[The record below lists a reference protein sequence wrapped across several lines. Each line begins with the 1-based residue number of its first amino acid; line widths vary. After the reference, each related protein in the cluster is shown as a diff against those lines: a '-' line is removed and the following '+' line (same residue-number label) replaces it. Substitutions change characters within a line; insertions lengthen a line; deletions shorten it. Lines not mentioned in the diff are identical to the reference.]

1 MLPAFGLVPARSV
14 DANRRAAW
22 LDEFVNESAPA
33 SVTRQRPLPAML
45 IAGIVSLAV
54 GYVVLEL
61 VNAGI
66 RFVWETIPGTWTQTP
81 AWYVTAVL
89 LIAAVLVYLVR
100 RFVGDSGHSPIGG
113 IKVSG
118 LTPKEYA
125 GAILAIFAS
134 LWGGVVLGPEVALVA
149 TGSVIG
155 GIAAKLMRIT
165 ESKVVTKVVGVGALG
180 GILAL
185 FVEPFMSGTMKLGS
199 APTAIEVDQLG
210 WAILVALIATLA
222 VTIARFAAALI
233 ARASQAGPHL
243 PILVG
248 AALIIAATAL
258 LMQAWTGQSI
268 TYVTTS
274 GEDLITDLPTLTSA
288 PTVAT
293 IIALKTIAYA
303 VSLGAGFRG
312 GPFFPA
318 MFVGAASGLLI
329 ALVLDGGP
337 SVPAAIVVGVI
348 AAVIATAPMK
358 WPIAISLGVVL
369 GFLMG
374 TWTLVPAALV
384 GAIVARAVPR
394 LGDRIS
400 VRVHDG

>member
-1 MLPAFGLVPARSV
+1 MLARG
-14 DANRRAAW
+14 AYTNRSAAW
-22 LDEFVNESAPA
+22 LAKEVTASRPA

-45 IAGIVSLAV
+45 IAGVVSLVV
-54 GYVVLEL
+54 GYAVLEL
-61 VNAGI
+61 VNVGI
-66 RFVWETIPGTWTQTP
+66 GFVWETIPGTWAQTP
-81 AWYVTAVL
+81 AWYVIGVL

-100 RFVGDSGHSPIGG
+100 RFVGDSGHSPKRG

-118 LTPKEYA
+118 LTPKEYL

-155 GIAAKLMRIT
+155 GIAAKWMRIT
-165 ESKVVTKVVGVGALG
+165 ESKMVTKVVGVGALG

-185 FVEPFMSGTMKLGS
+185 FVEPIMSGSMKLGS
-199 APTAIEVDQLG
+199 TPTAIEVDQLG
-210 WAILVALIATLA
+210 WAVLVALIATLA
-222 VTIARFAAALI
+222 VTISRLVAALI
-233 ARASQAGPHL
+233 ARASHAGPQL

-248 AALIIAATAL
+248 AALIIAAAAL

-268 TYVTTS
+268 IYITTS

-288 PTVAT
+288 STVAA

-329 ALVLDGGP
+329 ALVIDGGP

-374 TWTLVPAALV
+374 TWSLVPAALV
-384 GAIVARAVPR
+384 GAIVARAIPR

-400 VRVHDG
+400 PPAHYG

>member
-1 MLPAFGLVPARSV
+1 
-14 DANRRAAW
+14 
-22 LDEFVNESAPA
+22 VNESAPA

-118 LTPKEYA
+118 LTPKQYA

-185 FVEPFMSGTMKLGS
+185 FVEPFMSGTMKLGN

-248 AALIIAATAL
+248 AALIIAAAAL

-268 TYVTTS
+268 TYITTS

-288 PTVAT
+288 STVAT

>member
-1 MLPAFGLVPARSV
+1 MLARG
-14 DANRRAAW
+14 AYTNRSAAW
-22 LDEFVNESAPA
+22 LAKEVTASRPA

-45 IAGIVSLAV
+45 IAGVVSLVV
-54 GYVVLEL
+54 GYAVLEL
-61 VNAGI
+61 VNVGI
-66 RFVWETIPGTWTQTP
+66 GFVWETIPGTWAQTP
-81 AWYVTAVL
+81 AWYVIGVL

-100 RFVGDSGHSPIGG
+100 RFVGDSGHSPMGG

-118 LTPKEYA
+118 LTPKEYL

-155 GIAAKLMRIT
+155 GIAAKWMRIT
-165 ESKVVTKVVGVGALG
+165 ESKMVTKVVGVGALG

-185 FVEPFMSGTMKLGS
+185 FVEPIMSGSMKLGS
-199 APTAIEVDQLG
+199 TPTAIEVDQLG

-288 PTVAT
+288 STVAT

>member
-1 MLPAFGLVPARSV
+1 MLARG
-14 DANRRAAW
+14 AYTNRSAAW
-22 LDEFVNESAPA
+22 LAKEVTASRPA

-45 IAGIVSLAV
+45 IAGVVSLVV
-54 GYVVLEL
+54 GYAVLEL
-61 VNAGI
+61 VNVGI
-66 RFVWETIPGTWTQTP
+66 GFVWETIPGTWAQTP
-81 AWYVTAVL
+81 AWYVIGVL

-100 RFVGDSGHSPIGG
+100 RFVGDSGHSPMGG

-118 LTPKEYA
+118 LTPKEYL

-155 GIAAKLMRIT
+155 GIAAKWMRIT
-165 ESKVVTKVVGVGALG
+165 ESKMVTKVVGVGALG

-185 FVEPFMSGTMKLGS
+185 FVEPIMSGSMKLGS
-199 APTAIEVDQLG
+199 TPTAIEVDQLG

-248 AALIIAATAL
+248 GALIIAATAL

-288 PTVAT
+288 STVAT

-400 VRVHDG
+400 VRVHDC

>member
-1 MLPAFGLVPARSV
+1 MLARG
-14 DANRRAAW
+14 AYTNRSAAW
-22 LDEFVNESAPA
+22 LAKEVTASRPA

-45 IAGIVSLAV
+45 IAGVVSLVV
-54 GYVVLEL
+54 GYAVLEL
-61 VNAGI
+61 VNVGI
-66 RFVWETIPGTWTQTP
+66 GFVWETIPGTWAQTP
-81 AWYVTAVL
+81 AWYVIGVL

-100 RFVGDSGHSPIGG
+100 RFVGDSGHSPMDG

-118 LTPKEYA
+118 LTPKEYL

-155 GIAAKLMRIT
+155 GIAAKWMRIT
-165 ESKVVTKVVGVGALG
+165 ESKMVTKVVGVGALG

-185 FVEPFMSGTMKLGS
+185 FVEPIMSGSMKLGS
-199 APTAIEVDQLG
+199 TPTAIEVDQLG
-210 WAILVALIATLA
+210 WAVLVALIATLA
-222 VTIARFAAALI
+222 VTISRLVAALI
-233 ARASQAGPHL
+233 ARASHAGPQL

-248 AALIIAATAL
+248 AALIIAAAAL

-268 TYVTTS
+268 IYITTS

-288 PTVAT
+288 STVAA

-329 ALVLDGGP
+329 ALVFDGGP

-374 TWTLVPAALV
+374 TWSLVPAALV
-384 GAIVARAVPR
+384 GAIVARAIPR

-400 VRVHDG
+400 PPAHYG

>member
-1 MLPAFGLVPARSV
+1 M
-14 DANRRAAW
+14 
-22 LDEFVNESAPA
+22 
-33 SVTRQRPLPAML
+33 
-45 IAGIVSLAV
+45 
-54 GYVVLEL
+54 
-61 VNAGI
+61 
-66 RFVWETIPGTWTQTP
+66 
-81 AWYVTAVL
+81 
-89 LIAAVLVYLVR
+89 
-100 RFVGDSGHSPIGG
+100 
-113 IKVSG
+113 
-118 LTPKEYA
+118 
-125 GAILAIFAS
+125 
-134 LWGGVVLGPEVALVA
+134 
-149 TGSVIG
+149 
-155 GIAAKLMRIT
+155 
-165 ESKVVTKVVGVGALG
+165 
-180 GILAL
+180 
-185 FVEPFMSGTMKLGS
+185 
-199 APTAIEVDQLG
+199 
-210 WAILVALIATLA
+210 
-222 VTIARFAAALI
+222 
-233 ARASQAGPHL
+233 
-243 PILVG
+243 G

-288 PTVAT
+288 STVAT

-329 ALVLDGGP
+329 ALVIDGGP

-400 VRVHDG
+400 ARVHDG